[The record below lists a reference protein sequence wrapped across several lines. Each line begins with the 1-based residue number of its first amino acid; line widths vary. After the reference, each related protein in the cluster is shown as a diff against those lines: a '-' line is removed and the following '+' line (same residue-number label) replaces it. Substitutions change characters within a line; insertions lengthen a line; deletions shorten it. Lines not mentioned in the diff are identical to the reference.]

1 MVAWAKANDLL
12 PETTPE
18 DLAIIAEN
26 TVDLLGVNY
35 YQPRRAKAKETP
47 VETRPEGLLPEDFY
61 DVYDMPGKNESLPW
75 LGNLRKGIYDTL
87 MNLKENYGNIRCYIS
102 ENGMGVEGE
111 RTLCQ

>member
-75 LGNLRKGIYDTL
+75 LEIYEKGIYDTL
-87 MNLKENYGNIRCYIS
+87 MNLKENYGNIRATFQK
-102 ENGMGVEGE
+102 MAWA
-111 RTLCQ
+111 

>member
-47 VETRPEGLLPEDFY
+47 VETRPEGLLPEDF
-61 DVYDMPGKNESLPW
+61 MMSTICLAKNESLPW
-75 LGNLRKGIYDTL
+75 LGNLRKRYL
-87 MNLKENYGNIRCYIS
+87 
-102 ENGMGVEGE
+102 
-111 RTLCQ
+111 